1 MKTKFKSIKWDKVFI
16 KNFISLAAVQGVNYL
31 LPLMTLPYLVRVL
44 GVDNFGIFSFA
55 TAIVAF
61 FAVIT
66 DYGFNFSATREI
78 SVNKFNKT
86 EITKIY
92 SSVMTLKIILMLLSF
107 LILCIMVFFIPKFND
122 NLLIYLLCYGVVLGQ
137 VLFPV
142 WFFQGMEQMQFITV
156 VNVFSKIL
164 STVCIF
170 IFIND
175 PNDLYLVPVFMSLGA
190 IIGGIYS
197 LRLISKEFGISFKIQ
212 SRGELERHLKGGGN
226 LFLTSFL
233 STLLTSSGILV
244 LGFYASN
251 TVVGIYSAIE
261 KIFRAVVGLF
271 APITQA
277 LYPIS
282 CQKLNSGNIV
292 DSRKYLKKI
301 FYIIFLLTLIT
312 AVLICFLSNLIIDFF
327 YGINMLQYVYILQLM
342 MLWLI
347 ISVMNNIIGIQ
358 YLSAKRKDKFYL
370 IAFVVGALSTTLLNF
385 ILIPKYLID
394 GIISAMIFGEIML
407 TLVMVILIK
416 GKKL

>member
-16 KNFISLAAVQGVNYL
+16 KNFLSLAAVQGVNYL

>member
-16 KNFISLAAVQGVNYL
+16 KNFLSLAAVQGVNYL

-156 VNVFSKIL
+156 VNVF
-164 STVCIF
+164 
-170 IFIND
+170 
-175 PNDLYLVPVFMSLGA
+175 
-190 IIGGIYS
+190 
-197 LRLISKEFGISFKIQ
+197 
-212 SRGELERHLKGGGN
+212 
-226 LFLTSFL
+226 
-233 STLLTSSGILV
+233 
-244 LGFYASN
+244 
-251 TVVGIYSAIE
+251 
-261 KIFRAVVGLF
+261 
-271 APITQA
+271 
-277 LYPIS
+277 
-282 CQKLNSGNIV
+282 
-292 DSRKYLKKI
+292 
-301 FYIIFLLTLIT
+301 
-312 AVLICFLSNLIIDFF
+312 
-327 YGINMLQYVYILQLM
+327 
-342 MLWLI
+342 
-347 ISVMNNIIGIQ
+347 
-358 YLSAKRKDKFYL
+358 
-370 IAFVVGALSTTLLNF
+370 
-385 ILIPKYLID
+385 
-394 GIISAMIFGEIML
+394 
-407 TLVMVILIK
+407 
-416 GKKL
+416 